1 MAGCAGHHVERAW
14 LRVERETFPA
24 VADLAAETEFAGRGE
39 REPEH
44 LIEVLFVAMPADAGA
59 DIILRAERMLDA
71 ARRQGGGAFNP
82 SGQRHQPGRQLL
94 GRFQPLV
101 REVVARAEKHHAPL
115 ALVDAELERR
125 QGKGTDM
132 ADERC
137 FLLRADEVTLVVQ
150 PSGRGLSSANML
162 S

>member
-1 MAGCAGHHVERAW
+1 
-14 LRVERETFPA
+14 
-24 VADLAAETEFAGRGE
+24 
-39 REPEH
+39 
-44 LIEVLFVAMPADAGA
+44 MPAPTSYSVQSAC
-59 DIILRAERMLDA
+59 LMLPEGKA
-71 ARRQGGGAFNP
+71 AKRSNP

-115 ALVDAELERR
+115 AFVDAELERR

-150 PSGRGLSSANML
+150 PLGPRAFIGEHA
-162 S
+162 